1 MALQPIEVP
10 NSINRLPYAEGAE
23 HLIDTAND
31 AIEAFMLLDQTVI
44 EGFVPC
50 DFHLLDQA
58 ITWIEQ
64 NHLLTGNRFC
74 EFGAGFGVGAM
85 LAALRGMESIGI
97 EIEPRLVEQASIVA
111 DELGNHAK
119 FYCGSF
125 VPQGAEGLTV
135 LAGEV
140 EHVNTDEGDV
150 YEVIGRDLND
160 FDLVFAFPWH
170 GEHGFFEAVF
180 DACAADG
187 ALLLTYRGREGM
199 NLVGKISMNKRR

>member
-10 NSINRLPYAEGAE
+10 DSINQLPYAEGAE

-31 AIEAFMLLDQTVI
+31 AIEAFMLADQKVI
-44 EGFVPC
+44 ENFVTC

-85 LAALRGMESIGI
+85 LAALRGMESVGI
-97 EIEPRLVEQASIVA
+97 EIEPRLVEQADTVA
-111 DELGNHAK
+111 TELGNAAEM
-119 FYCGSF
+119 FCGSF
-125 VPQGAEGLTV
+125 VPRGVEGL
-135 LAGEV
+135 AAIAAEV
-140 EHVNTDEGDV
+140 ENVDTEEGDI
-150 YEVIGRDLND
+150 YDLIGRELND
-160 FDLVFAFPWH
+160 FDLFFAFPWP

-180 DACAADG
+180 DACAANG

-199 NLVGKISMNKRR
+199 NLVAKI